1 MLIYESGQR
10 LTLAQYVSSTYLVML
25 MQIVPRKTE
34 SEENVLRRI
43 VNRMFNTIF
52 YNCMCSYR
60 HVTIADCDIN
70 GAK

>member
-25 MQIVPRKTE
+25 MQIVSRKTE
-34 SEENVLRRI
+34 SEKNVLRRI

-52 YNCMCSYR
+52 ITVYAVI
-60 HVTIADCDIN
+60 VT
-70 GAK
+70 